1 MTDSSDV
8 DMNELLSDN
17 EGKEE
22 EEDDDI
28 GRDKLEQL
36 IQDKDKEN
44 EAFLDHQIEEGV
56 QDERALEEREVI
68 DGFKHTPKE
77 LEKLRS
83 MYVVNPHTNEI

>member
-1 MTDSSDV
+1 
-8 DMNELLSDN
+8 LSDN

-22 EEDDDI
+22 EDDNDI
-28 GRDKLEQL
+28 GREKLEQL

-56 QDERALEEREVI
+56 QNERALEEREVI
-68 DGFKHTPKE
+68 DGFKHTPEE